1 MKYFLVLATLVCTD
15 LPFFAGKTSANQC
28 ASTPSAHLEPLDL
41 RVKTY
46 AANQVIRDWSLKSSS
61 SHLAGGMKY
70 SNGEVTVPT
79 FGLYYIYSQVY
90 FGASSNRISIMVNGN
105 QVTLLHPMVRQEGNM
120 FTAGVFKLN
129 AGDVIMLKVSSQG
142 PTTVY
147 MSTRHCYFGAY
158 LI

>member
-1 MKYFLVLATLVCTD
+1 M
-15 LPFFAGKTSANQC
+15 
-28 ASTPSAHLEPLDL
+28 
-41 RVKTY
+41 
-46 AANQVIRDWSLKSSS
+46 IRDWSLKSSS

-70 SNGEVTVPT
+70 SNGEVTVPS

-90 FGASSNRISIMVNGN
+90 FVGSSNRILIMVNSAP
-105 QVTLLHPMVRQEGNM
+105 VTLLEPMVRGQGNM

-129 AGDVIMLKVSSQG
+129 AGDVIMLQVSQEG

-147 MSTRHCYFGAY
+147 MSPRHCYFGAY